1 MGIDGRQY
9 LEIRGPKEMLDRI
22 EACGAALS
30 EGDEMTLMIAK
41 RFFGPAA
48 EKKHREARHLVLSY
62 EFRNQD
68 VYDYLE
74 RLLIAYPQCWM
85 RNDYKTE
92 DGTCGLWIA
101 RMRGGVP
108 SVQKLAWQELTIE
121 EIVHAED
128 FSEKIEITAE

>member
-22 EACGAALS
+22 EASGAALS
-30 EGDEMTLMIAK
+30 EGDETTLMIAK
-41 RFFGPAA
+41 RFFGPKA
-48 EKKHREARHLVLSY
+48 EKKHRDARHLVLSY
-62 EFRNQD
+62 EFRNKD

-74 RLLIAYPQCWM
+74 RLLIAYPQCWI
-85 RNDYKTE
+85 RNDYKSE
-92 DGTCGLWIA
+92 DGTRGLWIA

-108 SVQKLAWQELTIE
+108 SVQKLEWQELTIE